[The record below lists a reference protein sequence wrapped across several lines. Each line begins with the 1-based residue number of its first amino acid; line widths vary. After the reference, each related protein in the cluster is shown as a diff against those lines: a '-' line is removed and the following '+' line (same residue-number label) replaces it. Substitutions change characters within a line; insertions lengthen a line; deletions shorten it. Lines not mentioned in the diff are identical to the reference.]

1 MLFNK
6 KMIEIFQALIQFF
19 ILFIFFL
26 FPITPQ
32 INNILLKKYNFKI
45 FDIICI
51 NIILNLNC
59 YLLLSALNIDLNILF
74 IINVACVLIFFFFHF
89 KKNIFFLKK
98 IKFEIIFLFF
108 IVNISLFL
116 NSMNDLRLHWDG
128 VAHWIFK
135 ASAYFQGL
143 GFVNTGNTAYPHLG
157 GFVWGYFWKNSIIQK
172 EYVGRLTF
180 IFIYV
185 SSIFCL
191 MSLFKKNIK
200 VIYQLLFITIILA
213 LTYDKD
219 LFGGYQDYLIFS
231 LLIINSRFLYLIINA
246 TSKNKF
252 LVIIFFL
259 SAYVGS
265 WIKQEGFV
273 YFIITTFLLIIF
285 EKEKKKKLYFLFTL
299 LTLIFSYFILKK
311 ILNNQ
316 LSFDQELNSQL
327 FTSMNF
333 LNIIEILKNINFNII
348 IAIFKYPLWILI
360 LIIIFLSLRNN
371 KNYPQL
377 RHFYFFFWINVIF
390 IYLLMIFT
398 CLNLGTNVCGL
409 VLKVSLDRIIFQ
421 TSGFYLI
428 FIIIFFEK
436 QKLIKN

>member
-1 MLFNK
+1 
-6 KMIEIFQALIQFF
+6 
-19 ILFIFFL
+19 
-26 FPITPQ
+26 
-32 INNILLKKYNFKI
+32 
-45 FDIICI
+45 
-51 NIILNLNC
+51 
-59 YLLLSALNIDLNILF
+59 
-74 IINVACVLIFFFFHF
+74 
-89 KKNIFFLKK
+89 
-98 IKFEIIFLFF
+98 
-108 IVNISLFL
+108 
-116 NSMNDLRLHWDG
+116 MNDLKLHWDG

-191 MSLFKKNIK
+191 MSLFKKTIK
-200 VIYQLLFITIILA
+200 VIYQLLFVTIILA
-213 LTYDKD
+213 LTYDKG

-231 LLIINSRFLYLIINA
+231 LLIINSRFLYLIINT

-259 SAYVGS
+259 SAYIGS

-285 EKEKKKKLYFLFTL
+285 EKEKGKKLYFLLTL
-299 LTLIFSYFILKK
+299 LTLIFSYFVLKK
-311 ILNNQ
+311 IFNNQ

-327 FTSMNF
+327 FASVNF
-333 LNIIEILKNINFNII
+333 FNIIEILKNINFNII
-348 IAIFKYPLWILI
+348 VAIFKYPLWILI
-360 LIIIFLSLRNN
+360 LIIIFLSLRNK
-371 KNYPQL
+371 KNYTQF
-377 RHFYFFFWINVIF
+377 RHFYFFFLMNVIF
-390 IYLLMIFT
+390 IYFLMLIT
-398 CLNLGTNVCGL
+398 CLNLGTNACGL
-409 VLKVSLDRIIFQ
+409 ILKVSLDRIIFQ

-428 FIIIFFEK
+428 FLIIFLEK
-436 QKLIKN
+436 KIVIKN